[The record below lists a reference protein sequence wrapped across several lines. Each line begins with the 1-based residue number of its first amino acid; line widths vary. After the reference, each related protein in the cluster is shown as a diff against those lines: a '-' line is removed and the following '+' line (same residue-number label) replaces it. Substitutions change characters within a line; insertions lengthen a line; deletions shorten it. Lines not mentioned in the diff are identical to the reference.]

1 MSDIGPVE
9 FARHIRALQ
18 RTCESGFVFNFL
30 RDDAGAPM
38 AVRGVRHRCGFVDT
52 YTVSSA
58 EYATAA
64 RYRAGEYN
72 TGTSE
77 PVWQAD
83 GAVLDVLNG
92 LLALPAREQGET
104 AG

>member
-1 MSDIGPVE
+1 MADMGAVE
-9 FARHIRALQ
+9 FARHVRTLQ
-18 RTCESGFVFNFL
+18 RTCDDGFVFNFL
-30 RDDAGAPM
+30 RDDAGVPI

-58 EYATAA
+58 DHATAA
-64 RYRAGEYN
+64 RFRAGEYN
-72 TGTSE
+72 TGNSE

-104 AG
+104 SG